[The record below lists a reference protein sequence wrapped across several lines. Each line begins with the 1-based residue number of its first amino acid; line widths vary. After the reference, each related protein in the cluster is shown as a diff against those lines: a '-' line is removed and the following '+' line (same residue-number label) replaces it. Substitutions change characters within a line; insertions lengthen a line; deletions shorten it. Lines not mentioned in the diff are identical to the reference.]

1 MGSCPVDHT
10 FGPLVDTM
18 AEEDSEQVAGQTG
31 RKELGVRSFLHSRER
46 GWWNPMVE
54 SNGGWWRG
62 VGGGEEREG
71 RSRREEEERVV
82 PGGPEGGG

>member
-46 GWWNPMVE
+46 GWWMVE
-54 SNGGWWRG
+54 GSRRRRG
-62 VGGGEEREG
+62 AGREIEEGGGGE
-71 RSRREEEERVV
+71 
-82 PGGPEGGG
+82 GGAWGT